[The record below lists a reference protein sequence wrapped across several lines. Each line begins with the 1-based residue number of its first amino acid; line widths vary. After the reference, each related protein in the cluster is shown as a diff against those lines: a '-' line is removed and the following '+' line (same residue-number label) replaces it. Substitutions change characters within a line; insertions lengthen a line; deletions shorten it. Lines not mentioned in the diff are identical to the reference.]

1 MLFSLKPK
9 ESRKELFNRNEEY
22 EELTHLVNSGL
33 WVAVLGKRMTGKTS
47 LIKAFAN
54 ENNGIY
60 VNLMGAKGVEDL
72 AKSLLIESG
81 YKVDELAIDLKIFQV
96 KWTKVLE
103 DAFQHVKDKTIVFD
117 EVQEISSHHFLK
129 VLKSVWDKYSG
140 IRIVFSGSYVGIL
153 RKLLEPSPTSPLYG
167 RKPATITLKPFD
179 RGTSKN
185 FLITGFREHPQVNF
199 KESEIEEAVDR
210 LNGYVGWLTYYGNF
224 RCERRLS
231 HEQALEETVKEGSKI
246 ILNELNNFL
255 KNRRR
260 ELYIK
265 ALRTIRSGARWSE
278 IKREL
283 DINSKILNDILKNL
297 KSAMIIEEDNG
308 YYWIEDPITK
318 EAVKKLRL

>member
-1 MLFSLKPK
+1 MLFSLRPK
-9 ESRKELFNRNEEY
+9 ESRKELFDRDEEY
-22 EELTHLVNSGL
+22 KELTRLVNSGL
-33 WVAVLGKRMTGKTS
+33 WVTVLGKRMTGKTS

-54 ENNGIY
+54 ENDGVYI
-60 VNLMGAKGVEDL
+60 NLLGAKGVEDI
-72 AKSLLIESG
+72 AKNLLIESG
-81 YKVDELAIDLKIFQV
+81 YRVDELAIDLKILQV
-96 KWTKVLE
+96 KWSRVLE
-103 DAFQHVKDKTIVFD
+103 DAFQHVKDKIIVFD

-167 RKPATITLKPFD
+167 RKPATLTLKPFD
-179 RGTSKN
+179 RETSKN
-185 FLITGFREHPQVNF
+185 FLIAGFKEYPQVSF
-199 KESEIEEAVDR
+199 KESEIDEVVNR

-224 RCERRLS
+224 RCERNLS
-231 HEQALEETVKEGSKI
+231 HEEALEETVREGSKI
-246 ILNELNNFL
+246 ISNELNSFL

-260 ELYIK
+260 ELYVR

-283 DINSKILNDILKNL
+283 GINSKVLNDILKNL
-297 KSAMIIEEDNG
+297 KSAMMIEESEG